1 MMIPYTLDTIEHDII
16 ECMKKLVNALS
27 EKDYDGFYAL
37 LDASVWTLEDLKE
50 FAELNL
56 EMDIDKFGTPLHH
69 VEKAGAYDQ
78 CALYEFDD
86 DTGFAVDYDL
96 TTDGDWNDWT
106 LQMEF
111 LYEGDFLKVIL
122 SDIHIL

>member
-1 MMIPYTLDTIEHDII
+1 MHYQKKTMMDFMHCWMRLFG
-16 ECMKKLVNALS
+16 L
-27 EKDYDGFYAL
+27 
-37 LDASVWTLEDLKE
+37 WEDLKE

-56 EMDIDKFGTPLHH
+56 EMAIDKFGTPLHH
-69 VEKAGAYDQ
+69 VEKAGTYDQ

-111 LYEGDFLKVIL
+111 LYDGDFLKVIL